1 MERAHR
7 PRWANVWG
15 FLAATYG
22 LAWLIWLPGILW
34 AGDEPPLWLI
44 VLGAFAPSTI
54 GIVFTYLTQDRA
66 GRRDFWRRV
75 VDVRRIGWR
84 WGLVILL
91 VFPVVH
97 GISIVVYTLLGGS
110 PPSLAGAFQTLLT
123 PGLMLQIIVANLIIS
138 GFSEELGWRG
148 YALDPLQAR
157 WGALRASLVLGL
169 VHSLWHLPL
178 FFIPGITQG
187 EMGLFSLGA
196 LVFMAGG
203 PAGAIIFTW
212 VYNNTRRSILS
223 AVLLHFMI
231 NLSLDVLLGLQAGL
245 PTGYS
250 AVYTGVL
257 LLVDVGIAIGW
268 GARTLRRRPR
278 PAEARRAP
286 AA

>member
-1 MERAHR
+1 MEKAHR

-15 FLAATYG
+15 FFTATYA
-22 LAWLIWLPGILW
+22 LAWLIWLLAILW
-34 AGDEPPLWLI
+34 GGEEPPLALV
-44 VLGAFAPSTI
+44 VLGAFAPSTM
-54 GIVFTYLTQDRA
+54 GILFTYLTHDRDN
-66 GRRDFWRRV
+66 RRAFWRRV
-75 VDVRRIGWR
+75 VSVRRIGWR

-97 GISIVVYTLLGGS
+97 GISMVTYALLGGS
-110 PPSLAGAFQTLLT
+110 PPSLADASQTLVS
-123 PGLMLQIIVANLIIS
+123 PGLMLQIVVANLIIS

-157 WGALRASLVLGL
+157 WGALRASLLLGL

-178 FFIPGITQG
+178 FFIPGLTQG
-187 EMGLFSLGA
+187 EIGLFSLGA

-203 PAGAIIFTW
+203 PAGAVIFTW

-223 AVLLHFMI
+223 AALLHFMI
-231 NLSLDVLLGLQAGL
+231 NLCLDVLLGLQAGL

-257 LLVDVGIAIGW
+257 LLLDVGIAIGW

-278 PAEARRAP
+278 PVEAHQAP
-286 AA
+286 AV